1 MKFSLP
7 TAIVL
12 ILSVIAAGLLGQFR
26 DTAIEDFQKGAELGK
41 HLDLDNGQTIT
52 ALDLSFGQFAV
63 MPNGS
68 QSVMSPARLVSI
80 RFEFATPQE
89 DEMVGMR
96 CFLRVHGDNIVESV
110 EEDNLRFPEPGF
122 RSTGT
127 VIFEITRDN
136 LVGAQL
142 ACVPTGVIVYRE
154 PEMLMSLGVTSR
166 NVEQIW
172 ANSAYK
178 RVNWLGDTL
187 EVIR

>member
-1 MKFSLP
+1 MRRSIA

-12 ILSVIAAGLLGQFR
+12 IISVIAAGMLGQFR
-26 DTAIEDFQKGAELGK
+26 DTAIEDFQKVAELGK
-41 HLDLDNGQTIT
+41 ELELDNNQTIKPV
-52 ALDLSFGQFAV
+52 DLSFGQFGV
-63 MPNGS
+63 EPNGS
-68 QSVMSPARLVSI
+68 SSLMSPERLLSI
-80 RFEFATPQE
+80 RFEFSTPGE
-89 DEMVGMR
+89 VEIVGMR
-96 CFLRVHGDNIVESV
+96 CFLRINADGIVESL
-110 EEDNLRFPEPGF
+110 EEDNLRFPDPGF

-136 LVGAQL
+136 LVGASV

-172 ANSAYK
+172 TNSAYK
-178 RVNWLGDTL
+178 RINWLDETL